1 MRATPSRL
9 AIGLR
14 LILAGALVGLASSAT
29 AQTFSSGSTG
39 ALGAFNPAVNTT
51 VTLPADGIL
60 NYTTV
65 NVPVGV
71 TVTFLKNAANT
82 PVTLLATGNV
92 TVAGVVHVNGSV
104 AAPCSGGGQAP
115 GGAGGPGG
123 FDGGRGGAMGVVNT
137 EGSVGQGPGGGA
149 LAGHGIYGAPGNFVA
164 LLPLFGGS
172 GATGSNGNA
181 SACGLGG
188 SGGGGAIVIASST
201 QISVTGAIRANGGPQ
216 PPVCATGLSGSGGAL
231 RLVAPFITIPTPG
244 TLEAKA
250 LDNGSSPGCV
260 GGSGRIRLE
269 AFTFGVVP
277 TTTPAASLSTTP
289 GPVTAAST
297 PALTSVPTVKI
308 ASVAGVAAPTT
319 PTGSY
324 STPDLTLAVG
334 TSNPVTVTLNA
345 TNTPVG
351 SVFQVKAMPPS
362 GAAVVVNSAPS
373 TGTVAASTATA
384 TLTLP
389 TGVTSVL
396 NVYGS
401 YVLTP

>member
-1 MRATPSRL
+1 MTATQMMRAVAMRL
-9 AIGLR
+9 AVLWS
-14 LILAGALVGLASSAT
+14 LVSLSQGAM

-39 ALGAFNPAVNTT
+39 ALGAFNPATNTV

-60 NYTTV
+60 NYT
-65 NVPVGV
+65 
-71 TVTFLKNAANT
+71 NAANT

-92 TVAGVVHVNGSV
+92 TVAGTISVNG
-104 AAPCSGGGQAP
+104 ALAPPCSGGNPAP

-123 FDGGRGGAMGVVNT
+123 FDGGRGGAQGVVNT

-149 LAGHGIYGAPGNFVA
+149 LAGHGTYGAPNNFLA
-164 LLPLFGGS
+164 LIPLFGGS
-172 GATGSNGNA
+172 GATGSNGDT

-188 SGGGGAIVIASST
+188 SGGGGAIVIASTT
-201 QISVTGAIRANGGPQ
+201 QISVTGAITANGGPQ
-216 PPVCATGLSGSGGAL
+216 PPVCATGLAGSGGAI
-231 RLVAPFITIPTPG
+231 RLVAPFITVPSPG
-244 TLEAKA
+244 QLEAKSPH
-250 LDNGSSPGCV
+250 NGISTGCF
-260 GGSGRIRLE
+260 GGAGRIQLE
-269 AFTFGVVP
+269 AFNFGVIP
-277 TTTPAASLSTTP
+277 STTPAASIVNTP

-297 PALTSVPTVKI
+297 PALTNLPTVKI
-308 ASVAGVAAPTT
+308 ASVAGINAPAT

-324 STPDLTLAVG
+324 TTADITLPGG
-334 TSNPVTVTLNA
+334 TSNPVTVTFNA

-373 TGTVAASTATA
+373 TGTFASSTATA
-384 TLTLP
+384 TVTLP
-389 TGVTSVL
+389 TGLTSVL